1 MEKILK
7 LIQEGNKVEARNE
20 LLKYNVVDIA
30 EFFDTIHGND
40 LIILFRILP
49 KDIAAEV
56 FSYMNPDGQKYIV
69 EIMSDKEI
77 E

>member
-30 EFFDTIHGND
+30 EFFDIIHGNN

-56 FSYMNPDGQKYIV
+56 FSY
-69 EIMSDKEI
+69 S
-77 E
+77 

>member
-40 LIILFRILP
+40 LIILFRIHR
-49 KDIAAEV
+49 
-56 FSYMNPDGQKYIV
+56 
-69 EIMSDKEI
+69 
-77 E
+77 